1 MWKIYEA
8 PNQPLIL
15 LPIDTDAPIGYSEVG
30 VTVDPNYLS
39 NIVSTGTKI
48 TKRAFRDRLLPAEK
62 VAIELASIDN
72 VNATSQERQMSALMR
87 VFKEDLANA
96 EYIDLS
102 NSNVQSA
109 LEVFEQYGIIAT
121 GRSITIITTPVTID
135 EIPDQLL

>member
-15 LPIDTDAPIGYSEVG
+15 LPFENDAPIGYNEIG
-30 VTVDPNYLS
+30 ITADPNYLS
-39 NIVSTGTKI
+39 NTVSSGNKI

-62 VAIELASIDN
+62 VAIELASIDDP
-72 VNATSQERQMSALMR
+72 NANSQERQISALIR

-96 EYIDLS
+96 SYIDLS

-109 LEVFEQYGIIAT
+109 LEVFEQYGIIAS
-121 GRSITIITTPVTID
+121 GRALTIINTPVTID
-135 EIPDQLL
+135 EIQDQLL